1 MNLIN
6 RLVIVLELLAVIVLS
21 PILIVLLLVSRATL
35 QRVIAPTFQALT
47 ADAVSPSQVVCVGV
61 LTILFAFAILLIL
74 LEYPRS
80 TAKRLR
86 IQSASGVE
94 VLISSDAITQQLEYS
109 LDALTDVIKVH
120 AQVLS
125 AGKDKG
131 VDVLVE
137 LSTTADVDVK
147 GKTEEAAGV
156 ARHVIEDKLGLK
168 VSRVQIKLDQI
179 KIPTKKPL
187 TVPANKG

>member
-47 ADAVSPSQVVCVGV
+47 ADAVSPSQVICVGV

-80 TAKRLR
+80 TAK
-86 IQSASGVE
+86 
-94 VLISSDAITQQLEYS
+94 
-109 LDALTDVIKVH
+109 
-120 AQVLS
+120 
-125 AGKDKG
+125 
-131 VDVLVE
+131 
-137 LSTTADVDVK
+137 
-147 GKTEEAAGV
+147 
-156 ARHVIEDKLGLK
+156 
-168 VSRVQIKLDQI
+168 
-179 KIPTKKPL
+179 
-187 TVPANKG
+187 